1 MSLISNLIFC
11 FRQKIHL
18 QCIPTT
24 FISFCNSLTEPLK
37 CKKNSSDEKSN
48 QKDDEC
54 NRNSVLEAVL
64 PKPGKQSYDCHFFR
78 ITAVT
83 VPRNTNFIFVSLIS
97 STSPLVTKG
106 TTAEEDS

>member
-37 CKKNSSDEKSN
+37 CKKNSSDKKSN
-48 QKDDEC
+48 QIDDEC
-54 NRNSVLEAVL
+54 NRNSVFEAVL
-64 PKPGKQSYDCHFFR
+64 PKPGKQSYDQ
-78 ITAVT
+78 
-83 VPRNTNFIFVSLIS
+83 NFSIS
-97 STSPLVTKG
+97 DCT
-106 TTAEEDS
+106 EEYKFSFCNLFHKSNFGYDPVNQSGQVGKD